1 VAQLIQP
8 VRGMNDIL
16 PEQNAGWEAIES
28 VATAIFDAYGYYR
41 IRIPIVERT
50 DLYRRSIGEKT
61 DIVEK
66 EMYTFDDRNGDS
78 LTLRP
83 EATAGIVRA
92 GLSHGMFHNQQQK
105 LWCSGPM
112 FRHER
117 PQKARYRQFNQLS
130 LEAIG
135 FENPEVDAELIV
147 MSARLWERLGLESP
161 ILEINS
167 LGTPASRSKYRD
179 ALVSYF
185 DSFRQLLDGDSL
197 RRLET
202 NPLRILDSKNPQLEE
217 LISGAPELSDYL
229 DVESRNHFERV
240 QHLLDDVKVK
250 YVLNPHLV
258 RGLDYYSR
266 TVFEWVTDRL
276 GAQSAICS
284 GGRYDGLV
292 AQLGGRD
299 TPAVGWALGMERV
312 VELMAAEGCQAAAQ
326 LPDAY
331 LVMAGNDARRR
342 GFGIAE
348 KLRSAV
354 PGLLLS
360 FDCVAGSI
368 KAQLKR
374 ADRSGARLALILGD
388 DELAAGRISVKALR
402 KQIPQESLKLEE
414 LIARLISESAH

>member
-1 VAQLIQP
+1 
-8 VRGMNDIL
+8 M
-16 PEQNAGWEAIES
+16 
-28 VATAIFDAYGYYR
+28 
-41 IRIPIVERT
+41 
-50 DLYRRSIGEKT
+50 
-61 DIVEK
+61 
-66 EMYTFDDRNGDS
+66 
-78 LTLRP
+78 
-83 EATAGIVRA
+83 
-92 GLSHGMFHNQQQK
+92 
-105 LWCSGPM
+105 
-112 FRHER
+112 
-117 PQKARYRQFNQLS
+117 
-130 LEAIG
+130 
-135 FENPEVDAELIV
+135 
-147 MSARLWERLGLESP
+147 
-161 ILEINS
+161 
-167 LGTPASRSKYRD
+167 
-179 ALVSYF
+179 
-185 DSFRQLLDGDSL
+185 
-197 RRLET
+197 
-202 NPLRILDSKNPQLEE
+202 
-217 LISGAPELSDYL
+217 
-229 DVESRNHFERV
+229 
-240 QHLLDDVKVK
+240 
-250 YVLNPHLV
+250 LNPHLV